1 MKTTA
6 AIGGVAIAAAALS
19 LGLVGCGSN
28 SKGNQASTNT
38 TTTTTTTKPQATIAP
53 RTDNAPGPSPTIASY
68 IQQNGITET
77 PVPHGDPVAPT
88 IKLPSPDGWVDA
100 GQDTPD
106 WAYSAIVF
114 KGPEAADYT
123 PSIVAVVSKLTGDVD
138 PQKIIDLAPGELN
151 NLNGW
156 KPLNEGATSTLGGFP
171 AYQLSGTWVQD
182 GQTKFVAQKTVVIPG
197 SDGIYVL
204 QLNADGLEDQ
214 SDIVSSATDIID
226 QQTTITK

>member
-6 AIGGVAIAAAALS
+6 AISGVAIAAVALS

-28 SKGNQASTNT
+28 SKNNQASTTT
-38 TTTTTTTKPQATIAP
+38 TTTTTTTKPQAKNSPGTES
-53 RTDNAPGPSPTIASY
+53 APGPIPTIASY

-77 PVPHGDPVAPT
+77 PVHRGDPGAPT
-88 IKLPSPDGWVDA
+88 INLPSPDGWADA

-106 WAYSAIVF
+106 WAYAAIVF
-114 KGPEAADYT
+114 KGPEAQDYT

-171 AYQLSGTWVQD
+171 GYQLGGTWVQD
-182 GQTKFVAQKTVVIPG
+182 GQTKFVAQKTVVIHG

-214 SDIVSSATDIID
+214 MDIVSSATDIID
-226 QQTTITK
+226 QQTTITT

>member
-6 AIGGVAIAAAALS
+6 AISGVAIAAMALS

-28 SKGNQASTNT
+28 SKDNQASTS
-38 TTTTTTTKPQATIAP
+38 TTTTTTTKPQANIAP
-53 RTDNAPGPSPTIASY
+53 RTESAPGPGPTIASY

-77 PVPHGDPVAPT
+77 PVHRGDPGAPT
-88 IKLPSPDGWVDA
+88 INLPSPNGWVDA

-106 WAYSAIVF
+106 WAYAAIVF
-114 KGPEAADYT
+114 NGPEAADYT
-123 PSIVAVVSKLTGDVD
+123 PSIVAVVSKLAGDVD

-197 SDGIYVL
+197 SDGIFVL

-214 SDIVSSATDIID
+214 IDIVSSATDIID

>member
-6 AIGGVAIAAAALS
+6 AISGVAIAAVALS

-28 SKGNQASTNT
+28 SKGNQASTS
-38 TTTTTTTKPQATIAP
+38 TTTTTTKPQANIAP
-53 RTDNAPGPSPTIASY
+53 RTEGAPGPGPTIASY

-77 PVPHGDPVAPT
+77 PVHRGDPGAPT
-88 IKLPSPDGWVDA
+88 INLPSADGWVDA

-106 WAYSAIVF
+106 WAYAAIVF
-114 KGPEAADYT
+114 NGPEAADYT

-197 SDGIYVL
+197 SDGIFVL

-214 SDIVSSATDIID
+214 IDIVSSATDIID

>member
-1 MKTTA
+1 
-6 AIGGVAIAAAALS
+6 VAIAAMALS

-28 SKGNQASTNT
+28 SKGNQASTS
-38 TTTTTTTKPQATIAP
+38 TTTTTTTKPQANIAP
-53 RTDNAPGPSPTIASY
+53 RTESAPGPGPTIASY

-77 PVPHGDPVAPT
+77 PVHRGDPGAPT
-88 IKLPSPDGWVDA
+88 INLPSPNGWVDA

-106 WAYSAIVF
+106 WAYAAIVF
-114 KGPEAADYT
+114 NGPEAADYT

-197 SDGIYVL
+197 SDGIFVL

-214 SDIVSSATDIID
+214 IDIVSSATDIID